1 MINRHLPVESPMS
14 NQSHLVTWLLK
25 DRSVI
30 YDHQPGCSAN
40 PGQKEPGIAVSAYI
54 DLEIPY
60 IRVQSIV
67 ESSKYDLGQFY
78 A

>member
-1 MINRHLPVESPMS
+1 MINRFLPVDSPMS
-14 NQSHLVTWLLK
+14 NQSE
-25 DRSVI
+25 
-30 YDHQPGCSAN
+30 CSPN
-40 PGQKEPGIAVSAYI
+40 PDQKEPGIAVSAYI
-54 DLEIPY
+54 DHEIPY